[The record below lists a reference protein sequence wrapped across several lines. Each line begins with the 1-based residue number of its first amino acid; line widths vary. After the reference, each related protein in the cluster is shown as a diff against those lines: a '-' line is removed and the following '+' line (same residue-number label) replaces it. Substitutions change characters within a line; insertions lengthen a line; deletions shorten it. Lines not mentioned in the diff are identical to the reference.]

1 MGNKTIQ
8 VICMNLQAVGQFC
21 LRHGVAAEALELSRE
36 TEKLLFE
43 MREGLAGR
51 PSSLYMI
58 PTYLSGD
65 PVYGTGECAIVM
77 DAGGTNFRIAAVT
90 FEAGGGVRVEGFR
103 KAPMPGTHGA
113 ISCDAF
119 FDCIAEFIRDYQE
132 HSDRVGFC
140 FSFPTEI
147 LPNRDGRILGFS
159 KEVEVPDAAGRLIGE
174 GVNAAL
180 ARMGIAPKRFS
191 ILNDTVAAM
200 LCGIGE
206 ADRAYDGYIG
216 FILGTGTNTCY
227 LERREEIG
235 KIGGGRGSMAVN
247 MESGCYSGFPQGD
260 FDRALDAASQ
270 NPGDHLAEKM
280 LGGVY
285 LGELISRALHAAA
298 AEGLFSEAV
307 RCALPEERYYTMPEI
322 SAFLAGE
329 GPLADLCGTESDR
342 EVLTALIRNFMDRA
356 ARITAVT
363 FAAILQKTGQG
374 KDPARPVSILAE
386 GTTFYRAPFFRE
398 YLDRY
403 LEEYLAGELGFHCEI
418 RSAEDATLIGTAVAA
433 LCQE

>member
-1 MGNKTIQ
+1 
-8 VICMNLQAVGQFC
+8 MNLQTVGQFC
-21 LRHGVAAEALELSRE
+21 LRHGVAAGALELSRE
-36 TEKLLFE
+36 TEKLLFA

-51 PSSLYMI
+51 QSSLYMI

-65 PVYGTGECAIVM
+65 PVFGTDECAIVM

-90 FEAGGGVRVEGFR
+90 FEQDGGVRVEGFR
-103 KAPMPGTHGA
+103 RMPMPGTSGA

-119 FDCIAEFIRDYQE
+119 FDCIAEVIRDYAE
-132 HSDRVGFC
+132 RSDRVGFC

-147 LPNRDGRILGFS
+147 LPNRDGRILGFA
-159 KEVEVPDAAGRLIGE
+159 KEVQVPDAAGRLIGE

-180 ARMGIAPKRFS
+180 ARMGIAPKSFS

-200 LCGIGE
+200 LCGIGD
-206 ADRAYDGYIG
+206 ADRDYDGYIG

-227 LERREEIG
+227 LERRSEIG
-235 KIGGGRGSMAVN
+235 KIGGGEGSMAVN

-307 RCALPEERYYTMPEI
+307 REALPKDRVYTMPEI
-322 SAFLAGE
+322 SDFLLGE
-329 GPLADLCGTESDR
+329 GPLSLLCKEAADR
-342 EVLTALIRNFMDRA
+342 AVLTALVENFMDRA

-363 FAAILQKTGQG
+363 FAAILKKTGQG
-374 KDPARPVSILAE
+374 KNPARPVSILAE
-386 GTTFYRAPFFRE
+386 GTTFYKAPFFRA

-403 LEEYLAGELGFHCEI
+403 LREFLAGELGYHCEI
-418 RSAEDATLIGTAVAA
+418 RQAEDATLIGTAVAA
-433 LCQE
+433 LCRE